1 MFAQVFSFR
10 WLAWS
15 VTCLALLTLAAGRSL
30 DTDNLRPQRKPA
42 PWLYD
47 DRDVGVNS
55 PWTPEQRE
63 QAAQAWRDRQLHG
76 PARPLDIQAD
86 HDARREQGPAG
97 GDYHLP
103 LQPPRYEPVNQDIIG
118 NIERILDNAQ
128 ANHRAYEA
136 RQRAEQLSPRTV
148 SPIGS
153 PQPNFSGVDAYLK
166 NLCREEAYRQ
176 HLHLPRW

>member
-10 WLAWS
+10 GLAWS
-15 VTCLALLTLAAGRSL
+15 VTCLGLFTLASERFL
-30 DTDNLRPQRKPA
+30 DTDNLRPQHKSA
-42 PWLYD
+42 PRLYD
-47 DRDVGVNS
+47 DRDLAVGS

-76 PARPLDIQAD
+76 PARPLDIQAY
-86 HDARREQGPAG
+86 HAARRERWQAG

-103 LQPPRYEPVNQDIIG
+103 VQPPRYEPANQDIIG
-118 NIERILDNAQ
+118 NVERILDNAQ

-136 RQRAEQLSPRTV
+136 RQRVEQLSPRTV
-148 SPIGS
+148 SAISP
-153 PQPNFSGVDAYLK
+153 PQPNFSGIDGYLN

-176 HLHLPRW
+176 HLHGW